1 MVVEIGDVRVDGHAI
16 ARFQK
21 FLSKDL
27 LFIEKEY
34 AIVQSAE
41 RAVDVG
47 IDSEEG
53 SGKPLDVLD
62 ACPFEDELT
71 AEGEELFQ
79 KECTFERLAGA
90 GIDFLIH
97 DGVDCMRRHL
107 HITRCRL
114 DLVFVHISHHLDQK
128 GFSKL
133 HIWIRDEKNVHMI
146 VIHQIKSTKVVS
158 I

>member
-47 IDSEEG
+47 IYNEEKR
-53 SGKPLDVLD
+53 S
-62 ACPFEDELT
+62 
-71 AEGEELFQ
+71 
-79 KECTFERLAGA
+79 
-90 GIDFLIH
+90 
-97 DGVDCMRRHL
+97 
-107 HITRCRL
+107 
-114 DLVFVHISHHLDQK
+114 
-128 GFSKL
+128 
-133 HIWIRDEKNVHMI
+133 
-146 VIHQIKSTKVVS
+146 
-158 I
+158 

>member
-1 MVVEIGDVRVDGHAI
+1 MVVEIGDVRVDGDAI

-53 SGKPLDVLD
+53 SGKPLDVLN
-62 ACPFEDELT
+62 AHPRTAAASSYNQMPLGPSICPYLSPP
-71 AEGEELFQ
+71 GS
-79 KECTFERLAGA
+79 ER
-90 GIDFLIH
+90 F
-97 DGVDCMRRHL
+97 R
-107 HITRCRL
+107 
-114 DLVFVHISHHLDQK
+114 
-128 GFSKL
+128 
-133 HIWIRDEKNVHMI
+133 
-146 VIHQIKSTKVVS
+146 
-158 I
+158 